1 MLILLARPRANL
13 YNKITMNKY
22 LRLLLILLISIAVT
36 QTDGAAENLSQEDSV
51 FDDIKVRM
59 ASSLEENI
67 RLAEE
72 NKRLKGELTSLQLEI
87 ERYEW
92 EIRRLDPGYMKAREV
107 SRKQKKRSAGLKDS
121 RGGDL
126 VREAQNI
133 YLSGQLMALDDA
145 QRLKELYLYDLQY
158 QKQDL
163 ELQLKSMEFLYQ
175 KINEQRSS
183 ELDALERKIGDNAAK
198 AKELVVDIAEQ
209 EKAALS
215 YPQEIE
221 FLEMENRSFQKRID
235 HLKQFLK

>member
-1 MLILLARPRANL
+1 
-13 YNKITMNKY
+13 MNKY

>member
-1 MLILLARPRANL
+1 M
-13 YNKITMNKY
+13 
-22 LRLLLILLISIAVT
+22 ISIAVT
-36 QTDGAAENLSQEDSV
+36 QADGAAENLSQEDSV

-72 NKRLKGELTSLQLEI
+72 NKRLKRELTSLQLEI
-87 ERYEW
+87 ERYER
-92 EIRRLDPGYMKAREV
+92 EIRRLDPGYTKAREV

-175 KINEQRSS
+175 KINEQRSP

-221 FLEMENRSFQKRID
+221 FLEMENRSLQKRID

>member
-175 KINEQRSS
+175 KINEQRSP